1 MKANTLARL
10 GLREF
15 LCRPA
20 HISDLD
26 AALQAAAKAC
36 LQSPG
41 AQHAWASL
49 RASEVRFPDRGS
61 FVDELPY
68 GLEVPV
74 ELAGRVCGTVGF
86 AAAEPVNGA
95 SQAIAGLVSGV
106 LSTWEARRRLAETS
120 PSHTIVGCSAEIRST
135 EALAQRF
142 ATLDEPVLIMGETGV
157 GKELVARTI
166 HCLSPRQDEVLWAFN
181 CAAVPEDLLVSE
193 LFGHRRGAFTGAIRD
208 QRGRVEIANGAILF
222 LDEVGDMG
230 PKMQAALLRVIETGE
245 IQQLGDEGKGQQV
258 NVRIIAATNRDLET
272 EVAEGRFRSDL
283 YYRLSPLTIRVPALR
298 ERLADIGVLARH
310 FLRLLERDWQR
321 SLELGD
327 NAIQQLVSYP
337 FPGNARELRNLI
349 LRAAATCVD
358 GRVENLELPG
368 SSRPP
373 ASVALPWPR
382 TGGAG
387 RAISSG
393 NHGAQADRM
402 QPPPG
407 RGHPNVG
414 SKAARASSAKAS
426 FPRAEG
432 RVSSTRRHSSG
443 RHDGRST
450 DLSLSLEAVTADHLR
465 KVLAMAEGN
474 ISEAA
479 RLLEI
484 PRTTLQSKLERYGLL

>member
-1 MKANTLARL
+1 MKANLLARL

-20 HISDLD
+20 HASDLD
-26 AALQAAAKAC
+26 AALRAAARAC
-36 LQSPG
+36 LHSPG
-41 AQHAWASL
+41 AQQAWTSL
-49 RASEVRFPDRGS
+49 RASEVRVPDS
-61 FVDELPY
+61 VSSVEDLPY
-68 GLEVPV
+68 GFEVPV

-86 AAAEPVNGA
+86 AAAEPVNGDSQSLA
-95 SQAIAGLVSGV
+95 SLVSGV
-106 LSTWEARRRLAETS
+106 LSTWEARRRLAEAS
-120 PSHTIVGCSAEIRST
+120 PSYTIVGCSAEIRGT
-135 EALAQRF
+135 EALAHRF
-142 ATLDEPVLIMGETGV
+142 AALDEPVLIMGETGV

-208 QRGRVEIANGAILF
+208 QRGRVEMANGAILF

-245 IQQLGDEGKGQQV
+245 IQQLGDEGQGRHV
-258 NVRIIAATNRDLET
+258 NIRIIAATNRDLET

-283 YYRLSPLTIRVPALR
+283 YYRLSPLNIRVPALR
-298 ERLADIGVLARH
+298 ERLVDIAVLARH
-310 FLRLLERDWQR
+310 FVRVLEKDWHR
-321 SLELGD
+321 PLELTD
-327 NAIQQLVSYP
+327 SAIQQLVAYP

-358 GRVENLELPG
+358 GRVDDLLLPG
-368 SSRPP
+368 SNRRP
-373 ASVALPWPR
+373 ASAALPWPR
-382 TGGAG
+382 TGGAARTAASG
-387 RAISSG
+387 DDRA
-393 NHGAQADRM
+393 HEDPRQAFR
-402 QPPPG
+402 G
-407 RGHPNVG
+407 RGHPSVG
-414 SKAARASSAKAS
+414 SNLARASSAKGS

-443 RHDGRST
+443 RADSRST

>member
-10 GLREF
+10 GLKEF
-15 LCRPA
+15 LCRTA

-26 AALQAAAKAC
+26 AVLRAAARAC
-36 LQSPG
+36 LQVPG

-49 RASEVRFPDRGS
+49 QSSEVRVPDSVLCAG
-61 FVDELPY
+61 ELPY
-68 GLEVPV
+68 GLEMPI
-74 ELAGRVCGTVGF
+74 ELAGWVCGTVGL

-95 SQAIAGLVSGV
+95 SQEVASTVSGV

-120 PSHTIVGCSAEIRST
+120 PSHTIVGYSAEIRSV
-135 EALAQRF
+135 EALAERF
-142 ATLDEPVLIMGETGV
+142 ASLDEPVLIMGETGA

-193 LFGHRRGAFTGAIRD
+193 LFGHRRGAFTGAVRD

-230 PKMQAALLRVIETGE
+230 PKMKAALLRVIETGE
-245 IQQLGDEGKGQQV
+245 IQQLGDEGKGRRV
-258 NVRIIAATNRDLET
+258 NVRIIAATNRELET

-298 ERLADIGVLARH
+298 ERLVDIAVLARH
-310 FLRLLERDWQR
+310 FVRQMERDWQR

-327 NAIQQLVSYP
+327 SVIQQLIAHP
-337 FPGNARELRNLI
+337 FPGNVRELRNLI
-349 LRAAATCVD
+349 LRAAATSVD
-358 GRVENLELPG
+358 GRIEDLHLP
-368 SSRPP
+368 SSGQPP
-373 ASVALPWPR
+373 ASVAPPWPR

-387 RAISSG
+387 NTASYG
-393 NHGAQADRM
+393 NKHAQMDSR
-402 QPPPG
+402 QDPPG
-407 RGHPNVG
+407 RGYPNVG
-414 SKAARASSAKAS
+414 GKVVRASSAKGN

-432 RVSSTRRHSSG
+432 RVSSTRRSSSG
-443 RHDGRST
+443 RADARST

-484 PRTTLQSKLERYGLL
+484 PRTTLQSKLERYGLI

>member
-20 HISDLD
+20 HMSDLD
-26 AALQAAAKAC
+26 AALRAAARAC
-36 LQSPG
+36 LQLPA

-49 RASEVRFPDRGS
+49 QASEVRVPDSVTSAG
-61 FVDELPY
+61 ELPY

-74 ELAGRVCGTVGF
+74 EIAGRVCGTVGL
-86 AAAEPVNGA
+86 AAAEPINGA
-95 SQAIAGLVSGV
+95 SQAMASMVSGV
-106 LSTWEARRRLAETS
+106 LATWEARRRLAKVS
-120 PSHTIVGCSAEIRST
+120 PSHTIVGYSAEIRSV

-142 ATLDEPVLIMGETGV
+142 ASLDEPVLIMGETGA

-208 QRGRVEIANGAILF
+208 QRGRVEMANGAILF

-245 IQQLGDEGKGQQV
+245 IQQLGDEGKCQHV
-258 NVRIIAATNRDLET
+258 NVRIIAASNRDLET

-298 ERLADIGVLARH
+298 ERLVDIAVLARH
-310 FLRLLERDWQR
+310 FVRQLEEDWQ
-321 SLELGD
+321 SPLELGD
-327 NAIQQLVSYP
+327 KAIQQLVAYP

-358 GRVENLELPG
+358 GRIDDLHVPG

-373 ASVALPWPR
+373 ASGALPWPSN
-382 TGGAG
+382 GGAG
-387 RAISSG
+387 NTVSSG
-393 NHGAQADRM
+393 NNPAPAETMQAPHGH
-402 QPPPG
+402 
-407 RGHPNVG
+407 GHPNVG
-414 SKAARASSAKAS
+414 GNVARASSAKGS
-426 FPRAEG
+426 FPAAKG
-432 RVSSTRRHSSG
+432 RVSSTRRNSSG
-443 RHDGRST
+443 RGDGRST

-465 KVLAMAEGN
+465 KVLAMADGN